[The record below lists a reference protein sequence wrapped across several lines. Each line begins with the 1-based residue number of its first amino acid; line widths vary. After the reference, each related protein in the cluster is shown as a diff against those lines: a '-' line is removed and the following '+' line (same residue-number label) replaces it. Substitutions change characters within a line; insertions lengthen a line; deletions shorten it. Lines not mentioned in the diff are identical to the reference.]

1 MSTSPLLKGQGCLP
15 DCPHCLSKLLLFY
28 KKIPDKSLYSH
39 WLVKI
44 YFFCIIQLA
53 ECMHASPFFLDNIY
67 AHLLY
72 KETDVL
78 KGESAWLKP
87 SSVKLDEMIG
97 LD

>member
-1 MSTSPLLKGQGCLP
+1 MHLL
-15 DCPHCLSKLLLFY
+15 
-28 KKIPDKSLYSH
+28 
-39 WLVKI
+39 
-44 YFFCIIQLA
+44 
-53 ECMHASPFFLDNIY
+53 FLDNIY

-87 SSVKLDEMIG
+87 SSVKLDELIG